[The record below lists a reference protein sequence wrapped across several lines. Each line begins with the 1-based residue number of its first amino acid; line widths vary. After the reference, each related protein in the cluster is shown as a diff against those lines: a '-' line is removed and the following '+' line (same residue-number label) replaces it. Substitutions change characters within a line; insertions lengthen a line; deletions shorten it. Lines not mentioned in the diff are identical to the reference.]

1 MFTSTPLTALP
12 TPPKDQPLGRN
23 ARRRL
28 FHSRRNLRKQ
38 PWPCK
43 MRLAFDTPPDSS
55 RFSNT
60 SSMSVDVGSGDS
72 PSVVEI
78 INTFEVSSCTI
89 DLVTPPN
96 TTPAEEQAAPQPGP
110 SPIQEYPRE
119 VWDIINNPANVPGQV
134 WNVVVTTTYVVTPMG

>member
-1 MFTSTPLTALP
+1 
-12 TPPKDQPLGRN
+12 
-23 ARRRL
+23 
-28 FHSRRNLRKQ
+28 
-38 PWPCK
+38 
-43 MRLAFDTPPDSS
+43 
-55 RFSNT
+55 
-60 SSMSVDVGSGDS
+60 MSVDVGSGDS

-96 TTPAEEQAAPQPGP
+96 TTPEEEQAAPQPGP